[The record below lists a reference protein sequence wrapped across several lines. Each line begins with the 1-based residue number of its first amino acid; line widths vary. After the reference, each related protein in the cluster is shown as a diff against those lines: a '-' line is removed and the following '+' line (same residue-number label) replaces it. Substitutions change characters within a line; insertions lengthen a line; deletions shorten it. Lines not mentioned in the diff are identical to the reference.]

1 MARTP
6 KKTTL
11 IQNYIDNN
19 TGTEITVQQLATIAE
34 CTIQNVY
41 VFIRN
46 NTDRFESLGKG
57 LYRIV
62 AAQKYNEI

>member
-11 IQNYIDNN
+11 ILNHIDNN
-19 TGTEITVQQLATIAE
+19 VGAEYTVQQIATVAE

-46 NTDRFESLGKG
+46 NPDRFESLGKG
-57 LYRIV
+57 LYRILS
-62 AAQKYNEI
+62 AQKYNQI